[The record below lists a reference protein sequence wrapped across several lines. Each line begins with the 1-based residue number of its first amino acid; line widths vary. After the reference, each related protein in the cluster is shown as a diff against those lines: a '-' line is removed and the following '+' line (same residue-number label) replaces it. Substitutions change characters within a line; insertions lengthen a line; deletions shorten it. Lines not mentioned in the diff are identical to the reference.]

1 MGRPKSNNGTSGGVA
16 PNKRR
21 RVKSNK

>member
-1 MGRPKSNNGTSGGVA
+1 MGRPKPNNGTSGGVA